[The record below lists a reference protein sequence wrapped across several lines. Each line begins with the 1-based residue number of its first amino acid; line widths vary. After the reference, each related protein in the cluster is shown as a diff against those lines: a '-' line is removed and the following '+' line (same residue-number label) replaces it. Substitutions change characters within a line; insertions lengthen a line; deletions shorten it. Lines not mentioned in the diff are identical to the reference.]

1 MESAKETVVSGDK
14 PRRVI
19 KRYSNR
25 KLYDTKDSRYVTL
38 QQIGAMVR
46 AGEDVQIIDNA
57 TKEDKTEVT
66 LALIISEDVKSQPR
80 SVPLGTLRDV
90 IQERGSR
97 LLTQL
102 REGPLGRILPGAGED
117 EEEPSDG
124 APAAASEAE
133 PAAAAV
139 PAPPVTVPAPTTTPA
154 PAPATAST
162 PSEPPTEKPRG
173 RFTEMLESSRQTF
186 DQWQQQWQHALDER
200 MRTIL
205 PGMSALQAEVKT
217 LTQRVEA
224 LEARL
229 ASLEGAKG
237 SEGAKE

>member
-102 REGPLGRILPGAGED
+102 RESPFGRILPGTS
-117 EEEPSDG
+117 EEEDPLEVAPPAAEPEVAAPPPPPPAPPPVAPP
-124 APAAASEAE
+124 APAT
-133 PAAAAV
+133 PAAAA
-139 PAPPVTVPAPTTTPA
+139 PGES
-154 PAPATAST
+154 TA
-162 PSEPPTEKPRG
+162 EKPKG

-200 MRTIL
+200 MRGIL
-205 PGMSALQAEVKT
+205 PGMSALQAEIKI
-217 LTQRVEA
+217 LTQRVET

-229 ASLEGAKG
+229 TVLEAARGD
-237 SEGAKE
+237 EGAKE